1 MEEIVQRIF
10 AIIFATLVF
19 FILPIYMTFEKR
31 DDVSYTLALKI
42 TSTFVNQVKS
52 KGYLTQEMYDEFV
65 SELAA
70 TNNSYDIQMQHISKT
85 YNPVINVYENKTN
98 TLIDTLEY
106 SIYESQY
113 TSSDL
118 SKKGITVKNYDGK
131 KITYDS
137 KNYTF
142 KLTYKLSDII
152 YNEEQILNY
161 LAQVDMTSYF
171 DLEDNAYTA
180 MSKDSIP
187 YKPLNYKDNNG
198 NPVYTMTVGD
208 EFEVIIRNT
217 NTTFASILFD
227 ALTFSNSTSDVPR
240 VYINYG
246 GTIKNE
252 EYKAF

>member
-1 MEEIVQRIF
+1 MEEVVQRIF

-70 TNNSYDIQMQHISKT
+70 TNNSYDIELQHISKT
-85 YNPVINVYENKTN
+85 YNPVINVYDNKN
-98 TLIDTLEY
+98 VLVDTLEY

-113 TSSDL
+113 TSKDL
-118 SKKGITVKNYDGK
+118 EKNGIIAKTFDGK
-131 KITYDS
+131 TITYDT
-137 KNYTF
+137 KNYSF
-142 KLTYKLSDII
+142 ELTYKLSNII
-152 YNEEQILNY
+152 YGQEQILNY
-161 LAQVDMTSYF
+161 LAQVDKKSYF
-171 DLEDNAYTA
+171 EMTEKEYMAINK
-180 MSKDSIP
+180 KDMP
-187 YKPLNYKDNNG
+187 YKPLNYKDKDG
-198 NPVYTMTVGD
+198 KPIYTMTVGD
-208 EFEVIIRNT
+208 EFGVIIRNT
-217 NTTFASILFD
+217 NITFASILFD
-227 ALTFSNSTSDVPR
+227 ALTFSSSTSQVPR

-246 GTIKNE
+246 ATIKNE

>member
-85 YNPVINVYENKTN
+85 YNPVINVYENKNN
-98 TLIDTLEY
+98 TLVDTLEY

-113 TSSDL
+113 TSSDFL
-118 SKKGITVKNYDGK
+118 KKGITAKNYEGK
-131 KITYDS
+131 NITYDT
-137 KNYTF
+137 KNYSF
-142 KLTYKLSDII
+142 NLTYKLSNII

-161 LAQVDMTSYF
+161 LAQTDTKSYF
-171 DLEDNAYTA
+171 QMTEQEYMAINKNNIA
-180 MSKDSIP
+180 
-187 YKPLNYKDNNG
+187 YKPLNYKDKDG
-198 NPVYTMTVGD
+198 KPIYTMTVGD
-208 EFEVIIRNT
+208 EFQVIIRNT

-227 ALTFSNSTSDVPR
+227 ALTFSSSTSQVPR

-246 GTIKNE
+246 ATVKNE
-252 EYKAF
+252 EYKAI